1 MRSSART
8 QFRSLQPALDRGEDV
23 DTAMYA
29 YKQQVG
35 ATLGSSIDVSQ
46 IDWTQD
52 KWNKAL
58 NFRDPKTNEYRQ
70 MDLWE
75 WNTYLRSLP
84 EWQNT
89 DEANIAYGNLAQS
102 LARGF
107 GKTA

>member
-1 MRSSART
+1 
-8 QFRSLQPALDRGEDV
+8 
-23 DTAMYA
+23 
-29 YKQQVG
+29 
-35 ATLGSSIDVSQ
+35 
-46 IDWTQD
+46 
-52 KWNKAL
+52 L

>member
-1 MRSSART
+1 
-8 QFRSLQPALDRGEDV
+8 
-23 DTAMYA
+23 MYA
-29 YKQQVG
+29 YKQQVA
-35 ATLGSSIDVSQ
+35 ATLGSSIDASQ

-58 NFRDPKTNEYRQ
+58 NFRDEKTGEYRQ

-75 WNTYLRSLP
+75 WNKYLRSLP

-89 DEANIAYGNLAQS
+89 EEAKNAYGNLVQS